1 MARDPASALACL
13 LQAAFVLAL
22 PLLLILQLGGP
33 ALALTDDQTL
43 VVDVW
48 RLVNESY
55 VDSSFSGVPWR
66 RLRQKALEKTISN
79 RVDAYDAIDAMLAP
93 LDDPYT
99 RLLRPQSYGQLEA
112 ATKGTV
118 SGIGLQL
125 GINHD
130 SGSVVVIAPVE
141 DSPAAEAGLV
151 DGTLLRSINGQAT
164 SELGLDGSAALLR
177 GDSGSSVHL
186 EVTLPDGEEQSLDL
200 ERRAIDLR
208 PVRSRRLRSGDHTLG
223 YLRINQFSEPVPE
236 AVQEALADLEA
247 KGIEG
252 LVLDLR
258 NNTGGLVSAGLAVAD
273 DFLAGDVIVETQ
285 DRNGINEQRP
295 ANSGRLFDGPMLTL
309 INGGTASAS
318 EILAGALQDNGRSQ
332 LLGSTSFGK
341 GEIQTLLP
349 LGDGSGLAVT
359 VARYLT
365 PNGRAIQGQGLEP
378 DEPLSSAEPSGSSI
392 GSDDDAWLRS
402 AEEALIKQLEA

>member
-1 MARDPASALACL
+1 MTRLRLWPAFFR
-13 LQAAFVLAL
+13 AAFVLAL
-22 PLLLILQLGGP
+22 PLLLVLQLCGP

-55 VDSSFSGVPWR
+55 VDPSFSGVPWR

-99 RLLRPQSYGQLEA
+99 RLLRPESYGQLEA

-125 GINHD
+125 GINHE

-151 DGTLLRSINGQAT
+151 DGTVLRSINGQDT

-177 GDSGSSVHL
+177 GDSGSTVHL
-186 EVTLPDGEEQSLDL
+186 EVTLPDGKEQSLDL

-236 AVQEALADLEA
+236 DVQQALADLEA

-318 EILAGALQDNGRSQ
+318 EILAGALQDNRRSQ

-378 DEPLSSAEPSGSSI
+378 DELLSSSEPSGSSI
-392 GSDDDAWLRS
+392 GNDDDAWLRS
-402 AEEALIKQLEA
+402 AEEALVAQLEA

>member
-1 MARDPASALACL
+1 MTRLRLWHAFFRPAL
-13 LQAAFVLAL
+13 VLAL
-22 PLLLILQLGGP
+22 PLLLSLQLSGP
-33 ALALTDDQTL
+33 AMALTDDQTL

-99 RLLRPQSYGQLEA
+99 RLLRPESYGQLEA

-130 SGSVVVIAPVE
+130 TGSVVVIAPVE

-378 DEPLSSAEPSGSSI
+378 DEPLSSTEPSGSSI

>member
-1 MARDPASALACL
+1 MTRLRLWHAFFRP
-13 LQAAFVLAL
+13 AFVLVL
-22 PLLLILQLGGP
+22 PLLLLLQLSGS

-55 VDSSFSGVPWR
+55 VDPSFSGVPWR

-79 RVDAYDAIDAMLAP
+79 RGDAYDAIDAMLAP

-99 RLLRPQSYGQLEA
+99 RLLRPESYGQLEA

-125 GINHD
+125 GIHHD

-186 EVTLPDGEEQSLDL
+186 EVTLPDGEEQNLDL

-295 ANSGRLFDGPMLTL
+295 ANGGRLFDGPMLTL

-318 EILAGALQDNGRSQ
+318 EILAGALQDNDRSQ

-378 DEPLSSAEPSGSSI
+378 DEPLSSTEPSGSSI

>member
-1 MARDPASALACL
+1 MTRLRLWPAFFR
-13 LQAAFVLAL
+13 AAFVLAL
-22 PLLLILQLGGP
+22 PLLLVLQLCGP

-55 VDSSFSGVPWR
+55 VDPSFSGVPWR

-99 RLLRPQSYGQLEA
+99 RLLRPESYGQLEA

-125 GINHD
+125 GSNHD

-151 DGTLLRSINGQAT
+151 DGTVLRSINGQDT

-177 GDSGSSVHL
+177 GDSGSTVHL

-236 AVQEALADLEA
+236 DVQQALADLEA

-318 EILAGALQDNGRSQ
+318 EILAGALQDNRRSQ

-365 PNGRAIQGQGLEP
+365 PHGRAIQGQGLEP
-378 DEPLSSAEPSGSSI
+378 DELLSSSEPSGSSI
-392 GSDDDAWLRS
+392 GNDDDAWLRS
-402 AEEALIKQLEA
+402 AEEALVAQLEA

>member
-1 MARDPASALACL
+1 MTRLRLWPAFFR
-13 LQAAFVLAL
+13 AAFVLAL
-22 PLLLILQLGGP
+22 PLLLVLQLCGP

-55 VDSSFSGVPWR
+55 VDPSFSGVPWR

-99 RLLRPQSYGQLEA
+99 RLLRPESYGQLEA

-151 DGTLLRSINGQAT
+151 DGTVLRSINGQDT

-236 AVQEALADLEA
+236 DVQQALADLEA

-318 EILAGALQDNGRSQ
+318 EILAGALQDNRRSQ

-378 DEPLSSAEPSGSSI
+378 DELLSSSEPSGSSI
-392 GSDDDAWLRS
+392 GNDDDAWLRS
-402 AEEALIKQLEA
+402 AEEALVAQLEA

>member
-1 MARDPASALACL
+1 MTRLRLWHAFFRPAL
-13 LQAAFVLAL
+13 VLAL

-99 RLLRPQSYGQLEA
+99 RLLRPESYGQLEA

-177 GDSGSSVHL
+177 GESGSSVHL

-378 DEPLSSAEPSGSSI
+378 DEPLSSTEPSGSSI

-402 AEEALIKQLEA
+402 AEEALIKQLEE

>member
-1 MARDPASALACL
+1 MTRLRLWHAFFRPAL
-13 LQAAFVLAL
+13 VLAL
-22 PLLLILQLGGP
+22 PLLLILQLSGP

-130 SGSVVVIAPVE
+130 TGSVVVIAPVE

>member
-1 MARDPASALACL
+1 MTRLRLWHAFFRPAL
-13 LQAAFVLAL
+13 VLAL
-22 PLLLILQLGGP
+22 PLLLILQLSGP

-79 RVDAYDAIDAMLAP
+79 RVDAYDAIEAMLAP

-99 RLLRPQSYGQLEA
+99 RLLRPESYGQLEA

-125 GINHD
+125 GVHHD
-130 SGSVVVIAPVE
+130 TGSVVVIAPVE

-318 EILAGALQDNGRSQ
+318 EILAGALQDNGRSP

>member
-1 MARDPASALACL
+1 VTRLRLWPAFFR
-13 LQAAFVLAL
+13 AAFVLAL
-22 PLLLILQLGGP
+22 PLLLVLQLCGP

-55 VDSSFSGVPWR
+55 VDPSFSGVPWR

-99 RLLRPQSYGQLEA
+99 RLLRPESYGQLEA

-151 DGTLLRSINGQAT
+151 DGTVLRSINGQDT

-236 AVQEALADLEA
+236 DVQQALADLEA

-318 EILAGALQDNGRSQ
+318 EILAGALQDNRRSQ

-378 DEPLSSAEPSGSSI
+378 DELLSSSEPSGSSI
-392 GSDDDAWLRS
+392 GNDDDAWLRS
-402 AEEALIKQLEA
+402 AEEALVAQLEA

>member
-1 MARDPASALACL
+1 MTRLRLWHAFFRPAL
-13 LQAAFVLAL
+13 VLAL

-79 RVDAYDAIDAMLAP
+79 RVDAYDAIEAMLAP

-378 DEPLSSAEPSGSSI
+378 DELLSSAEPSGSSI

-402 AEEALIKQLEA
+402 AEEALIKQLEE

>member
-1 MARDPASALACL
+1 MTRLRLWHAFFRPAL
-13 LQAAFVLAL
+13 VLAL

-99 RLLRPQSYGQLEA
+99 RLLRPESYGQLEA

-130 SGSVVVIAPVE
+130 TGSVVVIAPVE

-378 DEPLSSAEPSGSSI
+378 DEPLSGTEPSGSSI

>member
-1 MARDPASALACL
+1 MTRLRLWHAFFRPAL
-13 LQAAFVLAL
+13 VLAL

-378 DEPLSSAEPSGSSI
+378 DEPLSSTEPSGSSI

>member
-1 MARDPASALACL
+1 MTRLRLWHAFFRPAL
-13 LQAAFVLAL
+13 VLAL

-99 RLLRPQSYGQLEA
+99 RLLRPESYGQLEA

-130 SGSVVVIAPVE
+130 TGSVVVIAPVE

-378 DEPLSSAEPSGSSI
+378 DEPVSSTEPSGSSI

>member
-1 MARDPASALACL
+1 MTRLRLWPAFFR
-13 LQAAFVLAL
+13 AAFVLAL
-22 PLLLILQLGGP
+22 PLLLVLQLCGP

-55 VDSSFSGVPWR
+55 VDPSFSGVPWR

-99 RLLRPQSYGQLEA
+99 RLLRPESYGQLEA

-151 DGTLLRSINGQAT
+151 DGTVLRSINGQDT

-177 GDSGSSVHL
+177 GDSGSTVHL

-236 AVQEALADLEA
+236 DVQQALADLEA

-318 EILAGALQDNGRSQ
+318 EILAGALQDNRRSQ

-365 PNGRAIQGQGLEP
+365 PHGRAIQGQGLEP
-378 DEPLSSAEPSGSSI
+378 DELLSSSEPSGSSI
-392 GSDDDAWLRS
+392 GNDDDAWLRS
-402 AEEALIKQLEA
+402 AEEALVAQLEA

>member
-1 MARDPASALACL
+1 MTRLRLWHAFFRPAL
-13 LQAAFVLAL
+13 VLAL

-33 ALALTDDQTL
+33 AFALTDDQTL

-99 RLLRPQSYGQLEA
+99 RLLRPESYGQLEA

-130 SGSVVVIAPVE
+130 TGSVVVIAPVE

-378 DEPLSSAEPSGSSI
+378 DQPLSSTEPSGSSI

>member
-1 MARDPASALACL
+1 M
-13 LQAAFVLAL
+13 AL

-99 RLLRPQSYGQLEA
+99 RLLRPESYGQLEA

-130 SGSVVVIAPVE
+130 TGSVVVIAPVE

>member
-1 MARDPASALACL
+1 
-13 LQAAFVLAL
+13 LAL
-22 PLLLILQLGGP
+22 PLLLILQLSGS

-55 VDSSFSGVPWR
+55 VDPSFSGVPWR

-79 RVDAYDAIDAMLAP
+79 RGDAYDAIDAMLAP

-99 RLLRPQSYGQLEA
+99 RLLRPESYGQLEA

-125 GINHD
+125 GIHHD

-151 DGTLLRSINGQAT
+151 DGTLLRSINGQVT

-295 ANSGRLFDGPMLTL
+295 ANGGRLFDGPMLTL

-318 EILAGALQDNGRSQ
+318 EILAGALQDNDRSQ

-378 DEPLSSAEPSGSSI
+378 DKPLSSTEPSGSSI

>member
-1 MARDPASALACL
+1 MTRLRLWPAFFR
-13 LQAAFVLAL
+13 AAFVLAL
-22 PLLLILQLGGP
+22 PLLLVLQLCGP

-55 VDSSFSGVPWR
+55 VDPSFSGVPWR

-99 RLLRPQSYGQLEA
+99 RLLRPESYGQLEA

-151 DGTLLRSINGQAT
+151 DGTVLRSINGQDT

-177 GDSGSSVHL
+177 GDSGSTVHL

-236 AVQEALADLEA
+236 DVQQALADLEA

-318 EILAGALQDNGRSQ
+318 EILAGALQDNRRSQ

-378 DEPLSSAEPSGSSI
+378 DELLSSSEPSGSSI
-392 GSDDDAWLRS
+392 GNDDDAWLRS
-402 AEEALIKQLEA
+402 AEEALVAQLEA

>member
-1 MARDPASALACL
+1 MTRLRLWHAFFRPAL
-13 LQAAFVLAL
+13 VLAL

-99 RLLRPQSYGQLEA
+99 RLLRPESYGQLEA

-130 SGSVVVIAPVE
+130 TGSVVVIAPVE

-378 DEPLSSAEPSGSSI
+378 DEPLSSTEPSGSSI

>member
-1 MARDPASALACL
+1 MTRLRLWHAFFRPAL
-13 LQAAFVLAL
+13 VLAL

-99 RLLRPQSYGQLEA
+99 RLLRPESYGQLEA

-130 SGSVVVIAPVE
+130 TGSVVVIAPVE

-365 PNGRAIQGQGLEP
+365 PNGRAIQGLGLEP
-378 DEPLSSAEPSGSSI
+378 DEPLSSTEPSGSSI

>member
-1 MARDPASALACL
+1 VTRLRLWPAFFR
-13 LQAAFVLAL
+13 AAFVLAL
-22 PLLLILQLGGP
+22 PLLLVLQLCGP

-55 VDSSFSGVPWR
+55 VDPSFSGVPWR

-99 RLLRPQSYGQLEA
+99 RLLRPESYGQLEA

-151 DGTLLRSINGQAT
+151 DGTVLRSINGQAT
-164 SELGLDGSAALLR
+164 NELGLDGSAALLR

-236 AVQEALADLEA
+236 DVQQALADLEA

-318 EILAGALQDNGRSQ
+318 EILAGALQDNRRSQ

-378 DEPLSSAEPSGSSI
+378 DELLSSSEPSGSSI
-392 GSDDDAWLRS
+392 GNDDDAWLRS
-402 AEEALIKQLEA
+402 AEEALVAQLEA

>member
-1 MARDPASALACL
+1 MTRLRLWHAFFRPAL
-13 LQAAFVLAL
+13 VLAL

-99 RLLRPQSYGQLEA
+99 RLLRPESYGQLEA

-130 SGSVVVIAPVE
+130 TGSVVVIAPVE

-378 DEPLSSAEPSGSSI
+378 DQPLSSTEPSGSSI

>member
-1 MARDPASALACL
+1 MTRLRLWHAFFRPAL
-13 LQAAFVLAL
+13 VLAL

-99 RLLRPQSYGQLEA
+99 RLLRPESYGQLEA

-130 SGSVVVIAPVE
+130 TGSVVVIAPVE

-236 AVQEALADLEA
+236 ACKATPCFSKTPLMRAR
-247 KGIEG
+247 I
-252 LVLDLR
+252 
-258 NNTGGLVSAGLAVAD
+258 VSPVACSR
-273 DFLAGDVIVETQ
+273 AAISGVKASVIAA
-285 DRNGINEQRP
+285 IP
-295 ANSGRLFDGPMLTL
+295 ACIDS
-309 INGGTASAS
+309 
-318 EILAGALQDNGRSQ
+318 
-332 LLGSTSFGK
+332 
-341 GEIQTLLP
+341 TLLLKVP
-349 LGDGSGLAVT
+349 A
-359 VARYLT
+359 
-365 PNGRAIQGQGLEP
+365 
-378 DEPLSSAEPSGSSI
+378 
-392 GSDDDAWLRS
+392 
-402 AEEALIKQLEA
+402 

>member
-1 MARDPASALACL
+1 MTRLRLWPAFFR
-13 LQAAFVLAL
+13 AAFVLAL
-22 PLLLILQLGGP
+22 PLLLVLQLCGP

-55 VDSSFSGVPWR
+55 VDPSFSGVPWR

-99 RLLRPQSYGQLEA
+99 RLLRPESYGQLEA

-125 GINHD
+125 GINHE

-151 DGTLLRSINGQAT
+151 DGTVLRSINGQDT

-177 GDSGSSVHL
+177 GDSGSTVHL

-236 AVQEALADLEA
+236 DVQQALADLEA

-318 EILAGALQDNGRSQ
+318 EILAGALQDNRRSQ

-378 DEPLSSAEPSGSSI
+378 DELLSSSEPSGSSI
-392 GSDDDAWLRS
+392 GNDDDAWLRS
-402 AEEALIKQLEA
+402 AEEVLVAQLEA

>member
-1 MARDPASALACL
+1 MTRLRLWHAFFRPAL
-13 LQAAFVLAL
+13 VLAL
-22 PLLLILQLGGP
+22 PLLLILQLSGP

-99 RLLRPQSYGQLEA
+99 RLLRPESYGQLEA

-130 SGSVVVIAPVE
+130 TGSVVVIAPVE

-378 DEPLSSAEPSGSSI
+378 DEPLSSTEPSGSSI

>member
-1 MARDPASALACL
+1 MTRLRLWHAFFRPAL
-13 LQAAFVLAL
+13 VLAL
-22 PLLLILQLGGP
+22 PLLLILQLSGP

-99 RLLRPQSYGQLEA
+99 RLLRPESYGQLEA

-130 SGSVVVIAPVE
+130 TGSVVVIAPVE

-177 GDSGSSVHL
+177 GESGSSVHL

-378 DEPLSSAEPSGSSI
+378 DQPLSSTEPSGSSI
-392 GSDDDAWLRS
+392 GSDDDTWLRS

>member
-1 MARDPASALACL
+1 MTRLRLWHAFFRPAL
-13 LQAAFVLAL
+13 VLAL

-99 RLLRPQSYGQLEA
+99 RLLRPESYGQLEA

-130 SGSVVVIAPVE
+130 TGSVVVIAPVE

-318 EILAGALQDNGRSQ
+318 EILAGALQDNGRSP

-378 DEPLSSAEPSGSSI
+378 DQPLSSTEPSGSSI

>member
-1 MARDPASALACL
+1 
-13 LQAAFVLAL
+13 LAL
-22 PLLLILQLGGP
+22 PLLLILQLSGS

-55 VDSSFSGVPWR
+55 VDPSFSGVPWR

-79 RVDAYDAIDAMLAP
+79 RGDAYDAIDAMLAP

-99 RLLRPQSYGQLEA
+99 RLLRPESYGQLEA

-125 GINHD
+125 GIHHD

-295 ANSGRLFDGPMLTL
+295 ANGGRLFDGPMLTL

-318 EILAGALQDNGRSQ
+318 EILAGALQDNDRSQ

-378 DEPLSSAEPSGSSI
+378 DEPLSSTEPSGSSI

-402 AEEALIKQLEA
+402 AEEALITQLEA

>member
-1 MARDPASALACL
+1 
-13 LQAAFVLAL
+13 LAL

-33 ALALTDDQTL
+33 AFALTDDQTL

-285 DRNGINEQRP
+285 DRNGIHEQRP

>member
-1 MARDPASALACL
+1 MTRLRLWHAFFRPAL
-13 LQAAFVLAL
+13 VLAL
-22 PLLLILQLGGP
+22 PLLLILQLSGP
-33 ALALTDDQTL
+33 AFALTDDQTL

-99 RLLRPQSYGQLEA
+99 RLLRPESYGQLEA

-130 SGSVVVIAPVE
+130 TGSVVVIAPVE

-378 DEPLSSAEPSGSSI
+378 DEPLSSTEPSGSSI

>member
-1 MARDPASALACL
+1 MTRLRLWHAFFRPAL
-13 LQAAFVLAL
+13 VLAL

-378 DEPLSSAEPSGSSI
+378 DELLSSAEPSGSSI